1 MYQTQKHQYIG
12 METRLTKLCKW
23 QFRLVA
29 IGLNILCKLYFR
41 SSDLQSGVIYER
53 SKFENHSTSEIICDN

>member
-1 MYQTQKHQYIG
+1 
-12 METRLTKLCKW
+12 METRHTQLCKW
-23 QFRLVA
+23 QIRLVA